1 MFADGLSQVS
11 GSDAGGVAVSRFRN
25 WPRMSERV
33 MSGKVAFLPSQV
45 EPQTPYAALMLALYD
60 PLFQSIKNCVT
71 SRATIYV
78 QRGCICKGFWHS
90 RF

>member
-1 MFADGLSQVS
+1 MAVTTDMLSFVFQDVLPY
-11 GSDAGGVAVSRFRN
+11 G
-25 WPRMSERV
+25 PRMSERV

-45 EPQTPYAALMLALYD
+45 EPQTPYVALLLALYD